1 MKSAI
6 DQARYLM
13 RCRDFAAAIQVLN
26 EKRQVYEES
35 FDYNYTLGLA
45 FLYAGDTGSAA
56 QSFEAARKIKI
67 NDANLLLSQAAIHLR
82 RGNTDR
88 AVQYY
93 LDILDFDPQNQNAKR
108 ALEFVRTHG
117 DYEEICRWVD
127 DGRIELYYPPLGVN
141 PKRIKVLATALLFG
155 ALAGALTVH
164 FWPRDFSKSD
174 RADISSLALSGEDK
188 SNAAEIRKSY
198 NQALRFFE
206 ERRDNAAQREVNK
219 VLNSSAST
227 GLKQKAR
234 TLMTYFEAPG
244 FDSLKDNFSYQD
256 VAEKSAL
263 YLDCY
268 VDWSGRASN
277 VSQGEN
283 SLTFDLLVGY
293 EDLKNVDGI
302 VRVRFDFLPERG
314 LDPEKPVRVLGKV
327 DVDGKNI
334 VLKGRS
340 LYQSVKEF

>member
-13 RCRDFAAAIQVLN
+13 RCRNFAAAIQVLN

-93 LDILDFDPQNQNAKR
+93 LDILDLDPNNKDAKR

-127 DGRIELYYPPLGVN
+127 DGRIELYYPPLGSN
-141 PKRIKVLATALLFG
+141 PKKIRALALALGLGALVG
-155 ALAGALTVH
+155 ALAALV
-164 FWPRDFSKSD
+164 WPRDFLKSE
-174 RADISSLALSGEDK
+174 RADLSSLVLTASDG
-188 SNAAEIRKSY
+188 SNGRDVKNAY
-198 NQALRFFE
+198 NQALRFFD
-206 ERRDNAAQREVNK
+206 ERRDNAAQREVNR
-219 VLNSSAST
+219 VLNSSASS

-234 TLMTYFEAPG
+234 MLMGYFEAPS
-244 FDSLKDNFSYQD
+244 FDSLRDNYSCKD
-256 VAEKSAL
+256 VAAEPSL

-268 VDWSGRASN
+268 VDWSGRVAN
-277 VSQGEN
+277 LVQGEN
-283 SLTFDLLVGY
+283 SLFFDLLVGY
-293 EDLKNVDGI
+293 EDLKSIEEI
-302 VRVRFDFLPERG
+302 VRVEFDFLPERA

-327 DVDGKNI
+327 GVDGNK
-334 VLKGRS
+334 VALKGRS
-340 LYQSVKEF
+340 LYQSVKDF